1 MAGIK
6 QRLEEELSYELNSYW
21 RNLVRLAELKRM
33 SHTMTIKDNAGFSS
47 KYDFLT
53 SNKNESEYLIRRLI
67 LISNPKADG
76 SIVEELMY
84 NQLDEDR
91 IEKIRERAHKRFIA
105 FFK

>member
-33 SHTMTIKDNAGFSS
+33 SHTMIIEDNEGFSS
-47 KYDFLT
+47 EYDLLN
-53 SNKNESEYLIRRLI
+53 SIKNESEYLIRRLI
-67 LISNPKADG
+67 RISNPKVDG
-76 SIVEELMY
+76 SIIDELMY
-84 NQLDEDR
+84 NQLDEDY

-105 FFK
+105 FFE

>member
-33 SHTMTIKDNAGFSS
+33 SHTMIIEDNEGFYS
-47 KYDFLT
+47 KYDLLT
-53 SNKNESEYLIRRLI
+53 SLKNESEYLIRILI
-67 LISNPKADG
+67 RISNPKADD

-91 IEKIRERAHKRFIA
+91 IEKIRERAHKRFISL
-105 FFK
+105 FE

>member
-33 SHTMTIKDNAGFSS
+33 SHTMIIEDSEGFYS
-47 KYDFLT
+47 KYDLLT
-53 SNKNESEYLIRRLI
+53 SLINESEYLIRILI
-67 LISNPKADG
+67 RISNPKADG

-105 FFK
+105 FFE